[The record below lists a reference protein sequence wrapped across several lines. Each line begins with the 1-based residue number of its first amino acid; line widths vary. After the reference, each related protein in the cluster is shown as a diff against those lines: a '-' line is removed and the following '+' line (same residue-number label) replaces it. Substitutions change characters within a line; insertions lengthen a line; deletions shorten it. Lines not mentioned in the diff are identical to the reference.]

1 MIKTLIKNK
10 TLTAEIVMV
19 PHEVFELSTTI
30 VTLSYRNYYI
40 TTWAKVDWMDLI
52 DSVNRWAKRNKF
64 TRINWKDA

>member
-30 VTLSYRNYYI
+30 VTLSYRNYHI
-40 TTWAKVDWMDLI
+40 TTRAKVDWMDLI